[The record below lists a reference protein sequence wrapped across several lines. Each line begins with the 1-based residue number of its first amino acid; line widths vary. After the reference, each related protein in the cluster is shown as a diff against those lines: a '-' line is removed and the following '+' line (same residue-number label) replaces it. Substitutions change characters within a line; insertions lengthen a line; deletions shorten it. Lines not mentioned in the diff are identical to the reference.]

1 MNLLIIVFA
10 FVFAL
15 GPIVFIHEAGHYL
28 VAKFFD
34 VRILTF
40 SLGFGHRVF
49 GFQRGETE
57 YRVSWIPLGGYVRMG
72 GEEPG
77 EISEDPRDFQN
88 KPRWQRI
95 LVYLAGPIANAVLAV
110 VLIALVFMG
119 GLDVPNLD
127 SIPPLVGTV
136 VEGSPAERAGILPGD
151 EVVEID
157 GKEVDSWQDV
167 AMTVMESPGRA
178 IPWISERDGRRMTF
192 ELVPD
197 TVSKYEFGD
206 AGVYPRILPR
216 ISLVQ
221 AESPAAA
228 AGFVVGDE
236 IRAVDG
242 RGLGSPG
249 DFVDYIEAHAG
260 DPVEVEVL
268 RQQEKVLVIV
278 TPGLVDGVGR
288 IGVGLTVSRKL
299 GPMDAFRESV
309 RYNWNVIE
317 QTVSLVGKLFRG
329 RVKPQ
334 SALSGPIEIASMSG
348 EAARQGPSSF
358 FHLMGLLSISIGFL
372 NLFPIP
378 ILDGGQILVLLVESV
393 MRRDLSMR
401 LKEAVNMVGLVLVVL
416 LMAFV
421 LFVDASRNEWFGG
434 SKSDEASTE
443 PAADIAPVA
452 D

>member
-1 MNLLIIVFA
+1 
-10 FVFAL
+10 
-15 GPIVFIHEAGHYL
+15 
-28 VAKFFD
+28 
-34 VRILTF
+34 
-40 SLGFGHRVF
+40 
-49 GFQRGETE
+49 
-57 YRVSWIPLGGYVRMG
+57 
-72 GEEPG
+72 
-77 EISEDPRDFQN
+77 
-88 KPRWQRI
+88 
-95 LVYLAGPIANAVLAV
+95 LAV

-119 GLDVPNLD
+119 GLEVPFLD
-127 SIPPLVGTV
+127 DIPAVVGTV
-136 VEGSPAERAGILPGD
+136 VEGSPAERAGIRPGD

-157 GKEVDSWQDV
+157 GKEVGSWQDV
-167 AMTVMESPGRA
+167 AMTVMESPERA
-178 IPWISERDGRRMTF
+178 IAWVAERDGRRMAF
-192 ELVPD
+192 ELVPE

-216 ISLVQ
+216 ISEVR
-221 AESPAAA
+221 ADSPAAA
-228 AGFVVGDE
+228 AGFAVGDQV
-236 IRAVDG
+236 RAVDG

-249 DFVDYIEAHAG
+249 DFVNHIEAHAE

-268 RQQEKVLVIV
+268 RQDEIVRLTVI
-278 TPGLVDGVGR
+278 PGLVDGVGR

-299 GPMDAFRESV
+299 GPMEAISESV

-329 RVKPQ
+329 RVKPK

-348 EAARQGPSSF
+348 QAARQGPSSF

-401 LKEAVNMVGLVLVVL
+401 LKEAVNMVGLILVVL

-421 LFVDASRNEWFGG
+421 LFVDASRNEWFGAPEG
-434 SKSDEASTE
+434 GRESAE
-443 PAADIAPVA
+443 PVGTATPLAD
-452 D
+452 